1 MFAIHCFN
9 LLGVKDSVE
18 FMLCFYDDVMFVF
31 LVSFS
36 ENHGV
41 ASGNVF
47 ALSSIMH
54 HNTQIGNSLN
64 QIMATFDSYI

>member
-47 ALSSIMH
+47 AFIQH
-54 HNTQIGNSLN
+54 HAS
-64 QIMATFDSYI
+64 